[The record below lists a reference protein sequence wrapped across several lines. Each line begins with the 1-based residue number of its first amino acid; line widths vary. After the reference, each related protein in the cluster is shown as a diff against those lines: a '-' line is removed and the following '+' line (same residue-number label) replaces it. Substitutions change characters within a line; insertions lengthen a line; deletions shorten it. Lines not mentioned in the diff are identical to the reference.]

1 MNKILLISLLV
12 VISFNM
18 VKGERWAVLVSGS
31 NFIWNYRHQSDVCHA
46 YNLLLDNGFNPKKI
60 ILMIY
65 DDIAN
70 NGDNPIKGK
79 IFNFPDPNGPGQD
92 VYARCQKAIDY

>member
-1 MNKILLISLLV
+1 
-12 VISFNM
+12 
-18 VKGERWAVLVSGS
+18 
-31 NFIWNYRHQSDVCHA
+31 
-46 YNLLLDNGFNPKKI
+46 
-60 ILMIY
+60 MIY